1 MLNEQTL
8 STLNALKL
16 FGMAHGFTERL
27 SHSKS
32 ADLTHGIL
40 GPARSR

>member
-16 FGMAHGFTERL
+16 FGMAKSFSDTTL
-27 SHSKS
+27 SSQPS
-32 ADLTHGIL
+32 
-40 GPARSR
+40 RSQPPRNSWA